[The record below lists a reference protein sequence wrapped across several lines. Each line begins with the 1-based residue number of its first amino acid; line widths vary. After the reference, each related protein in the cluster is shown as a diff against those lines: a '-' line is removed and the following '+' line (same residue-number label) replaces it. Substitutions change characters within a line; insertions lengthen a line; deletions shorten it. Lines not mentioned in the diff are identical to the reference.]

1 MKLLIINS
9 EKNFSKKF
17 KEYFSRKSFIVDS
30 YDNCNTLLNS
40 KNINHLIAQYD
51 VIFLSIEKDN
61 LFALELLDHINVM
74 GVHAAVIFLS
84 YVNSIKI
91 MEKAFARN
99 CEDYMLHPFSLK
111 EIELRAMKAVRKKMK
126 SDEIELV
133 GNYTYTLSQHAVFY
147 EHEYIKLTKI
157 EQGILYLLIIH
168 QNQIVPHEKIVNF
181 VWKGKTILQNTLSVH
196 MKNIKKKIIG
206 LPIES
211 VKGVGYSLRLDH

>member
-9 EKNFSKKF
+9 DKLFSINF
-17 KEYFSRKSFIVDS
+17 KEYFSKKSFIVDS
-30 YDNCNTLLNS
+30 YENCENLLNS
-40 KNINHLIAQYD
+40 DNTNHIIAQYD

-61 LFALELLDHINVM
+61 LFALDLLDHINVM
-74 GVHAAVIFLS
+74 GAHAAVIFLS
-84 YVNSIKI
+84 YINSMKI

-126 SDEIELV
+126 FDEIELV

-147 EHEYIKLTKI
+147 EHAYIKLTKI

-168 QNQIVPHEKIVNF
+168 KNQIVPHEKIVNF
-181 VWKGKTILQNTLSVH
+181 VWKGKDILQNTLSVH
-196 MKNIKKKIIG
+196 IKNLKKKIVGVPIKSIQG
-206 LPIES
+206 L
-211 VKGVGYSLRLDH
+211 GYSLRL